1 MAFDPLKIS
10 FAPREGVFQVHL
22 YRTTGDSL
30 RTITSSTAT
39 DYFTDYGPQMALGDF
54 ILAEGSD
61 GRGVFQ
67 ITTQTT
73 ANAITLTP
81 VGAAM
86 RMPHT
91 DDANNK
97 FVFYATTADSLKTIA
112 SATATTYFATYA
124 SLLNQNDFMYVRG
137 SDAQGTF
144 RVTSADGS
152 TAPALA
158 PVGEIFALQSAISS
172 TANVAPYGLIL
183 STLASTSVITLDSPW
198 GAGQTCS
205 FSHTGPSTA
214 VTLVGASTVAGFFGS
229 TSLQIL
235 FNATNQAVSLRARS
249 TAGWEVVGRAQP
261 ATAIVGPVMS

>member
-1 MAFDPLKIS
+1 MAFDPTKIS
-10 FAPREGVFQVHL
+10 YAPREGVFQLHL
-22 YRTTGDSL
+22 YKTTVDSL
-30 RTITSSTAT
+30 QTVASATAT
-39 DYFTDYGPQMALGDF
+39 SYFTNYGPQMAAGDF
-54 ILAEGSD
+54 VLAEGSD
-61 GRGVFQ
+61 GRGLHQ
-67 ITTQTT
+67 ITSKTT
-73 ANAITLTP
+73 ADVITLTP

-97 FVFYATTADSLKTIA
+97 FVFYATTADTLKTIA

-124 SLLNQNDFMYVRG
+124 SLLNQNDHLYIRG

-144 RVTSADGS
+144 RVTSTDGS
-152 TAPALA
+152 TTPTLA

-198 GAGQTCS
+198 GPGQTCS
-205 FSHTGPSTA
+205 FSHTGASA
-214 VTLVGASTVAGFFGS
+214 SVTLTGASTVAGFFGS

-235 FNATNQAVSLRARS
+235 FNAPNQAVSLRARS

-261 ATAIVGPVMS
+261 ATAITGPVMS